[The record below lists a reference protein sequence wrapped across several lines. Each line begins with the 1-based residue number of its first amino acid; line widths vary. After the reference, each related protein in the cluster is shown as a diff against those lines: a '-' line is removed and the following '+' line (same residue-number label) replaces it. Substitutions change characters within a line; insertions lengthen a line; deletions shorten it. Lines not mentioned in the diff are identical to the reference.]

1 MFLWFLLPFL
11 VLMVLARGRHDREE
25 EYSGHSDPLYEDEEG
40 EGDEGEDDNESNKT
54 SLAPLCK
61 YVTKLEG
68 GKGLEPQN
76 FYASMIA
83 IKENLI
89 LVHIPM

>member
-11 VLMVLARGRHDREE
+11 VLMVLSGGRHEREE
-25 EYSGHSDPLYEDEEG
+25 EYSGHSDLLYEDEEG
-40 EGDEGEDDNESNKT
+40 EGDESEDDNASNKT
-54 SLAPLCK
+54 SLTPSWK

-68 GKGLEPQN
+68 RKGVEPQN
-76 FYASMIA
+76 FYASMIV